1 MLLSELKKLMQ
12 KINPKSS
19 LRFRKP
25 SAATSESE
33 GVSDMENIVESDA
46 TEALEQT
53 SYNEPE
59 TDDESN
65 DEIERDINAEI
76 DSDIEKLKAI
86 FPELSELGSITEL
99 KNPTRY
105 AALRDM
111 GLSVSEAYLAT
122 TPRETRSDN
131 RSHLT
136 SSVPRGAK
144 SPGGPMTKQQLNQA
158 RAIFGNMSDSEI
170 YNLYKKVTK

>member
-1 MLLSELKKLMQ
+1 MLLAELKKLMQ
-12 KINPKSS
+12 RTKQKISPRSRKSS
-19 LRFRKP
+19 
-25 SAATSESE
+25 AEISESE
-33 GVSDMENIVESDA
+33 GVSNMENIIESETIESIDNIPVNDDA
-46 TEALEQT
+46 E
-53 SYNEPE
+53 
-59 TDDESN
+59 DKG
-65 DEIERDINAEI
+65 ERDIDVEI
-76 DSDIEKLKAI
+76 DMDIEELRST

-111 GLSVSEAYLAT
+111 GLSVSEAYLVT
-122 TPRETRSDN
+122 TPRETRPDN

-144 SPGGPMTKQQLNQA
+144 SPDGPMTKQQLNQA

>member
-1 MLLSELKKLMQ
+1 MLLLELKKLMQ
-12 KINPKSS
+12 KISPKSS
-19 LRFRKP
+19 LMPRKP
-25 SAATSESE
+25 SAVTSESE
-33 GVSDMENIVESDA
+33 GVSDMDEFVDSEVMQAPEQMADDTTETKLGSEGDI
-46 TEALEQT
+46 EAL
-53 SYNEPE
+53 
-59 TDDESN
+59 
-65 DEIERDINAEI
+65 I
-76 DSDIEKLKAI
+76 DSDVEELRSI

-122 TPRETRSDN
+122 TPREARPDN
-131 RSHLT
+131 RAHLT

-144 SPGGPMTKQQLNQA
+144 SPDGPMTKHQLNQA